1 MGINPL
7 DLGSFSKTAENIYE
21 AIVVVSKRAR
31 QINDEYKIQMNN
43 EIETVVRKSEE
54 EELPDSSPD
63 RMNISI
69 KYEKLEKPTQKA
81 VKEMRNKELHFKY
94 KEFI

>member
-1 MGINPL
+1 MGLSPL
-7 DLGSFSKTAENIYE
+7 DLESFSKKAENVYE

-31 QINDEYKIQMNN
+31 QVNDEHKIQMNN
-43 EIETVVRKSEE
+43 EIETFVRQSGEE
-54 EELPDSSPD
+54 EVDSNPD
-63 RMNISI
+63 RVNISI

-81 VKEMRNKELHFKY
+81 VKEMQNNELRFKY

>member
-7 DLGSFSKTAENIYE
+7 DLESFAKTAENIYE

-31 QINDEYKIQMNN
+31 QVNDEYKIQMNN
-43 EIETVVRKSEE
+43 EIETVVRQSGEE
-54 EELPDSSPD
+54 DIDSNPD
-63 RMNISI
+63 RANISI

-81 VKEMRNKELHFKY
+81 IKEIQEDELRFKY

>member
-1 MGINPL
+1 MGLNPL
-7 DLGSFSKTAENIYE
+7 DLESFSKTAENVYE

-31 QINDEYKIQMNN
+31 QINDDYKIQMNN
-43 EIETVVRKSEE
+43 EIETMVNTGEE
-54 EELPDSSPD
+54 DYDSNPD
-63 RMNISI
+63 RANISI

-81 VKEMRNKELHFKY
+81 VKEIQNNELRFKY

>member
-1 MGINPL
+1 MGLSPL
-7 DLGSFSKTAENIYE
+7 DLESFSKTAENVYE

-43 EIETVVRKSEE
+43 EIETITKPSEE
-54 EELPDSSPD
+54 EVDSNSD

-81 VKEMRNKELHFKY
+81 IQEMQNDELRFKY
-94 KEFI
+94 KEFV

>member
-1 MGINPL
+1 MGLNTL
-7 DLGSFSKTAENIYE
+7 DLESFSKTAENIYE

-43 EIETVVRKSEE
+43 EIETVVRQSGEE
-54 EELPDSSPD
+54 DIDSNPD

-81 VKEMRNKELHFKY
+81 VKEIQKKELRFKY

>member
-7 DLGSFSKTAENIYE
+7 DLESFSKTAENVYE

-31 QINDEYKIQMNN
+31 QVNDEYKIQMNN
-43 EIETVVRKSEE
+43 EIETAVKPSEE
-54 EELPDSSPD
+54 DVDANSD
-63 RMNISI
+63 RMKISI

-81 VKEMRNKELHFKY
+81 IQEMQTNELRFKY